1 MQASNGNY
9 SLMRMACALYF
20 GAFVFCYIYFFQND
34 ILYAAQHVLSNGQTH
49 YNRTLGSVL
58 ITIVLFVVHFIMLSL
73 TRFTRRLHVLTYA
86 PSLMLLAT
94 LCSFGEPTDKYLSSP
109 WPVIFF
115 IVLLLA
121 LFVLKKSGI
130 EDLKPLSSR
139 PYHEFKTSVLNFLFL
154 VLMSIGVAFVGNSDD
169 VLHYRLRIERLLM
182 AHEYRLALEV
192 GKDAQATDTSLTM
205 LRIYALSKTGQLPRG
220 LSRYPLAGNAETIL
234 PDGHYARTIML
245 DEKEIFNHVGIPVK
259 EKMPATKYLEF
270 IRRTRK
276 NKPAAESYELCAK
289 ELK

>member
-1 MQASNGNY
+1 MQTNNGNY
-9 SLMRMACALYF
+9 SLMRTACALYF
-20 GAFVFCYIYFFQND
+20 GAFVFCYVYFFQND

-58 ITIVLFVVHFIMLSL
+58 ITAVLFFVHLLTLSL
-73 TRFTRRLHVLTYA
+73 TRFTRRLHFLTFA
-86 PSLMLLAT
+86 PSLTLLAI
-94 LCSFGEPTDKYLSSP
+94 LCSFDEPTDKYLTSP
-109 WPVIFF
+109 LPVIFF
-115 IVLLLA
+115 IAVVLVILI
-121 LFVLKKSGI
+121 FKKTGL
-130 EDLKPLSSR
+130 EDLKPLASR
-139 PYHEFKTSVLNFLFL
+139 PYHETKTSVLNFLFV
-154 VLMSIGVAFVGNSDD
+154 VLMSIGVAFVGNSND
-169 VLHYRLRIERLLM
+169 VLHYRLRMERLLM

-205 LRIYALSKTGQLPRG
+205 LRIYALSQTGQLPQG

-234 PDGHYARTIML
+234 PDGRFARTIML

-259 EKMPATKYLEF
+259 ERMPATKYLEF
-270 IRRTRK
+270 IRRTYK